1 MSGNDELWGKK
12 KLRLQRQSDGYAI
25 FDSVFRKALSEKAIS
40 AQTWSWEAQQGDIG
54 ARAFQGKAHNKV
66 LTQPRLSEDMI
77 LQIC

>member
-1 MSGNDELWGKK
+1 MMNCEQKRNSGYRDKVMAMQFLT
-12 KLRLQRQSDGYAI
+12 
-25 FDSVFRKALSEKAIS
+25 VFRKALSEKAIS

-54 ARAFQGKAHNKV
+54 ARAFQAKVKAHNKV